1 VGTTHARRLRIDCGN
16 PSIAH
21 FNALSVGL
29 VKGPRQTYLEL
40 AYVEETLARRR
51 EWTPMG
57 ERAKGLTAAEVTEA
71 EEEQAAEAVRSKH
84 HGES

>member
-1 VGTTHARRLRIDCGN
+1 
-16 PSIAH
+16 
-21 FNALSVGL
+21 
-29 VKGPRQTYLEL
+29 
-40 AYVEETLARRR
+40 
-51 EWTPMG
+51 MG